1 MYEVN
6 LLAVATL
13 TQEAARDMAPGGKI
27 VNIASRAYL
36 GAKNHP
42 HYVAS
47 KAALVGYTRAS
58 AMELAPRGILVNA
71 IAPGLIDTPLL
82 RNLSPER
89 LAAQLALQPTAVPAT
104 ARHRQCRVLPG
115 RAAHGLHHRPGHF
128 RGRRQIAGRIGS
140 MSSMEGIKWDLEVDA
155 LVVGSGAGGMAAALT
170 AREEGLD
177 VLLVE
182 KTDRIGGSTAISGGA
197 LWIPLNAQS
206 EGAGHPDTFEQV
218 WTYLQQTVGA
228 ASSDAMKRAYLEAG
242 PRMMDYLVER
252 GHLQVA
258 ARTASPDYYPDRPGA
273 AMGGRSL
280 DPVEFDGRKLG
291 AKFRELRDPLEFT
304 VLGGM
309 MVNITDVR
317 HPLRATRSFTAWRHS
332 MKLVLRYAADRLGG
346 RHRGTRLLL
355 GNALAAQ
362 LFHGLIRRGIPYW
375 LNTAARTL
383 HRDANGRVLGWP

>member
-1 MYEVN
+1 
-6 LLAVATL
+6 
-13 TQEAARDMAPGGKI
+13 
-27 VNIASRAYL
+27 
-36 GAKNHP
+36 
-42 HYVAS
+42 
-47 KAALVGYTRAS
+47 
-58 AMELAPRGILVNA
+58 
-71 IAPGLIDTPLL
+71 
-82 RNLSPER
+82 
-89 LAAQLALQPTAVPAT
+89 
-104 ARHRQCRVLPG
+104 
-115 RAAHGLHHRPGHF
+115 
-128 RGRRQIAGRIGS
+128 
-140 MSSMEGIKWDLEVDA
+140 MEGIKWDLEVDA

-291 AKFRELRDPLEFT
+291 AKFRELRDPLKEFT

-317 HPLRATRSFTAWRHS
+317 HLLRATRSFTAWRHS

-346 RHRGTRLLL
+346 RHR
-355 GNALAAQ
+355 AHAAAAGQ
-362 LFHGLIRRGIPYW
+362 RAGGPAVPRPDPARHPYW
-375 LNTAARTL
+375 LNTAARTASRRQWPRAGAG
-383 HRDANGRVLGWP
+383 RDARGQDAEHPRAPRRCHGHWRLSVDAKRREQTYPKPAGLWSMSPRDNAGDGIRLAEHAGAARAAATPARRSGRPCRCWNAPASRRCTIRTWCGTAPSPA

>member
-1 MYEVN
+1 
-6 LLAVATL
+6 
-13 TQEAARDMAPGGKI
+13 
-27 VNIASRAYL
+27 
-36 GAKNHP
+36 
-42 HYVAS
+42 
-47 KAALVGYTRAS
+47 
-58 AMELAPRGILVNA
+58 
-71 IAPGLIDTPLL
+71 
-82 RNLSPER
+82 
-89 LAAQLALQPTAVPAT
+89 
-104 ARHRQCRVLPG
+104 
-115 RAAHGLHHRPGHF
+115 
-128 RGRRQIAGRIGS
+128 
-140 MSSMEGIKWDLEVDA
+140 MEGIKWDLEVDA

-291 AKFRELRDPLEFT
+291 AKFRELRDPLKEFT

-317 HPLRATRSFTAWRHS
+317 HLLRATRSFTAWRHS

-383 HRDANGRVLGWP
+383 HRDANGRVLGLAVTRESKTLNIRARRGVVIHRRFSVGREAARADLSQARRPVVHVAARQRRRRHPPGRARRRGAGQRLRQPGVLGARVGAGTPRPAAAALSAPGVGPRQARPDRRQRPGRALRQ